1 MKPVSKPIHDWEWS
15 ALFIIVLVAALLRLG
30 APGIT
35 EFKRDEANLSQ
46 LALDMAH
53 GRDLPLLGISSSVGV
68 PNPPLN
74 IYLFALPYTVDSTPI
89 TATLFVG
96 ALNVLAVMLAS
107 GFARRYYGPVA
118 GIITGILYATSPWAV
133 IYSRKIWAQD
143 LLPPFVVLTV
153 FTGLLGYGENKRWAQ
168 LAHWPLLLITV
179 QLHYGAFTLIPLS
192 GLMLLLRRKSI
203 KWRKLGVGFLL
214 AALTLIPVLIGA
226 IQDDMLTV
234 DTLNDGLD
242 QTEHQRTISTT
253 SLDYARLTIAGTNI
267 HSLAGPEQFEIY
279 LDSVPD
285 VYWLFDLL
293 PLGVLIAAGWI
304 LWRLLRMKT
313 AQSTPDA
320 VLLAWLALPIIAF
333 TWEWTDVAPHYMIP
347 LMPAA
352 FILIGAGGEAINAL
366 DLPVIAR
373 RVTLGI
379 TGSLVLLIAG
389 LQILLFVKLI
399 DFLDTHS
406 TPDGFGTPLHYL
418 LDARQTIFDQ
428 QPAEVIIISDQELAP
443 YDEIPAVWGVLLDGV
458 PDVRFV
464 DGTRTILVPAADPAD
479 NTLELVY
486 WSPDLLTC
494 APTACPGD
502 EFELRPSE
510 TPLIVRPTSTPNIQ
524 FAAIEPVRLA
534 NEAYLTGYATDVP
547 NGIILRW
554 ELRAP
559 TSADYLT
566 FVHVLDADGT
576 KLDQA
581 DRPVWPGRYWRA
593 GDTLWLWYEVDVPPA
608 AVEIYTGM
616 YLIEEGTYRNAE
628 VLDENGAYVGQG
640 ATITLRQ
647 K

>member
-1 MKPVSKPIHDWEWS
+1 MKPVDKPVHDWEWS
-15 ALFIIVLVAALLRLG
+15 ALFVIVLAAALLRLG

-74 IYLFALPYTVDSTPI
+74 VYLFAFPYAVDSTPI

-133 IYSRKIWAQD
+133 LYSRKIWAQD
-143 LLPPFVVLTV
+143 LLPPFIMLTV
-153 FTGLLGYGENKRWAQ
+153 FTGLLGYGENKRWAR

-192 GLMLLLRRKSI
+192 GLMLLLWRKSI
-203 KWRKLGVGFLL
+203 KWRELGIGFLL
-214 AALTLIPVLIGA
+214 AALTLVPVLIGA
-226 IQDDMLTV
+226 IQDDVLTV
-234 DTLNDGLD
+234 DTLHDGLD

-253 SLDYARLTIAGTNI
+253 AFDYARLTIAGTDI
-267 HSLAGPEQFEIY
+267 HSLAGSEQFENY

-293 PLGVLIAAGWI
+293 PLGMLIAAGWI
-304 LWRLLRMKT
+304 LWRLQRMKT
-313 AQSTPDA
+313 AQATPDA
-320 VLLAWLALPIIAF
+320 VLLAWLALPVIAF
-333 TWEWTDVAPHYMIP
+333 TWEWTEVAPHYMIP

-352 FILIGAGGEAINAL
+352 FIVIGAGGEAISAL

-373 RVTLGI
+373 RVMLGI
-379 TGSLVLLIAG
+379 TGGLVLLIAG

-399 DFLDTHS
+399 DFLDTHP
-406 TPDGFGTPLHYL
+406 TPGGFGTPLHYL
-418 LDARQTIFDQ
+418 LDARQAIFDQ
-428 QPAEVIIISDQELAP
+428 QPAEVIVISDQELAP
-443 YDEIPAVWGVLLDGV
+443 YDEIPAVWGVLLDSV
-458 PDVRFV
+458 PDIRFV
-464 DGTRTILVPAADPAD
+464 DGTRTIFVPAADPAE

-494 APTACPGD
+494 TPTTCPGD
-502 EFELRPSE
+502 EFARRPGES
-510 TPLIVRPTSTPNIQ
+510 PLIVRPMSVPNIQ
-524 FAAIEPVRLA
+524 FEAIEPVRFA

-547 NGIILRW
+547 DGIMLRW

-559 TSADYLT
+559 TPADYLT
-566 FVHVLDADGT
+566 FVHVLDADGA
-576 KLDQA
+576 KLDQV

-593 GDTLWLWYEVDVPPA
+593 GDTLWLWYEVDLPPT
-608 AVEIYTGM
+608 AVAIYTGM
-616 YLIEEGTYRNAE
+616 YLIEKGAYRNTE

-640 ATITLRQ
+640 ATITLMQ